1 MSLLQI
7 LNILY
12 NIYNRFKFHVSL
24 LCTAARNR
32 IFILEKICCFFR
44 LNKHVRSAVWSL
56 GSITVT
62 FVISLTKTRSNTT
75 ASPAEYAGLH
85 YIYIHSVNTCFCAS
99 WLATLFILSFIY
111 SFFLLSKCAHYQFLI
126 LRIGP
131 REKYFHCK
139 KCNLCLATDLKDNHK
154 VRNILMHSCLI
165 RSWALKQHH
174 DTVFISE

>member
-62 FVISLTKTRSNTT
+62 SVISLTKTRSNTT

-111 SFFLLSKCAHYQFLI
+111 SFFLCANVLI
-126 LRIGP
+126 ISFWSSELVQERNTSI
-131 REKYFHCK
+131 
-139 KCNLCLATDLKDNHK
+139 
-154 VRNILMHSCLI
+154 VRSAIY
-165 RSWALKQHH
+165 
-174 DTVFISE
+174 V